1 MKDNKHSSKTVINND
16 IYKDGI
22 INIINMKLSSNEYT
36 NISENKEIIRN
47 DNFHS

>member
-1 MKDNKHSSKTVINND
+1 MNFTTIQANRSTL
-16 IYKDGI
+16 YKDRI
-22 INIINMKLSSNEYT
+22 IKIINMKLSSNEYT